1 VLDASISL
9 NAFPPARTNGACL
22 AVWRDT
28 TFDENRNIALMPPEL
43 EAYLREKL
51 GAEPRDSGAE
61 GAIRRNLRL
70 SDDKAA
76 TLYLQFVPPS
86 EDCR

>member
-1 VLDASISL
+1 MDASISPD
-9 NAFPPARTNGACL
+9 AFPAARTNGACL

-28 TFDENRNIALMPPEL
+28 TFDEERNIALMPADL
-43 EAYLREKL
+43 EAYLRDKL
-51 GAEPRDSGAE
+51 GAEPRDAGAE